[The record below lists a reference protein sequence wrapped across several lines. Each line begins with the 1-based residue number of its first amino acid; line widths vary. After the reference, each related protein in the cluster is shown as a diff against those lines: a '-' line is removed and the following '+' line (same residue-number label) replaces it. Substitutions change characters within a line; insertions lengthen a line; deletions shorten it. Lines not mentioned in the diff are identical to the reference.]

1 MKIFI
6 TIIII
11 YLIVKLGDQGVLI
24 RQEIKLSIMIF
35 IITKMNSNIL
45 ILMNQMNK
53 TQHVDIN
60 LTLIKFILS

>member
-1 MKIFI
+1 MIIFI